1 MTISRFDVNA
11 MPGQIYFVNADGY
24 LEPIN
29 VGSLVDGSTIK
40 YDMATQKWVLGA
52 AGGGGGAGAEILI
65 DDATSELLIDDATG
79 DVLTEG

>member
-52 AGGGGGAGAEILI
+52 AGGGGAGAEVLI